1 MLPRRATEE
10 FTGNAGKDH
19 VGPTPTGSQGLEG
32 LVELPQRREF
42 KFYYEKK
49 IQIKCCN
56 KVGLDLV

>member
-10 FTGNAGKDH
+10 FTGNVGKDH

-49 IQIKCCN
+49 IKIFET
-56 KVGLDLV
+56 